1 MRASPE
7 SVMRSVALGAMSAV
21 LMTMLASLT
30 LLPALLGFVGRNIDR
45 LGLPHRVSEGEED
58 IARSF
63 WYRWS
68 RVIQR
73 NPWPAFVASTAF
85 LVALTIPVFTMQLGF
100 SDAGNRLESDTTR
113 QAYDLLEDAF
123 GPGFNAPIFLVVDT
137 ENGGGDA
144 ASLAALQTAL
154 MQAEGVAEVS
164 PPQPIE
170 SANLVLVQAFP
181 TTAPQDQETTEL
193 VHRLRDET
201 LPAVARDT
209 DLKILTTGLPPLVV
223 DFADYTSSRLPW
235 FIGAVLLLSF
245 VLLLTVFHSVV
256 VPLKAVI
263 MNLLSIGAAFGLTIV
278 VFQWGFGEN
287 LIGVGKEGPIE
298 AWEPMF
304 IFAIVV
310 GLSMDY
316 EVFLLTRVREE
327 YDKNG
332 QNNGLAV
339 ADGLAST
346 GRVISA
352 AALIMV
358 FVFGAFMLNDDR
370 AVKMVGFALAS
381 AIFIDATVVRLI
393 LVPSAMELMGRANW
407 WAPAWLVRYLPTIRV
422 DAEPEAAARD
432 GEV

>member
-287 LIGVGKEGPIE
+287 LIGVGKEARPKPG
-298 AWEPMF
+298 
-304 IFAIVV
+304 
-310 GLSMDY
+310 S
-316 EVFLLTRVREE
+316 RCSSSRSS
-327 YDKNG
+327 
-332 QNNGLAV
+332 
-339 ADGLAST
+339 LASRWT
-346 GRVISA
+346 TKCSC
-352 AALIMV
+352 
-358 FVFGAFMLNDDR
+358 
-370 AVKMVGFALAS
+370 
-381 AIFIDATVVRLI
+381 
-393 LVPSAMELMGRANW
+393 
-407 WAPAWLVRYLPTIRV
+407 
-422 DAEPEAAARD
+422 
-432 GEV
+432 